1 MHPDLGDPESTE
13 AEDVGMNGYTEKQLV
28 KPKVH
33 INADG
38 HANAAADAPPGQ
50 LVFVIAYSQPQ
61 KLVNTDNAAN
71 RWNPI
76 KDLEEQLVATDRS
89 HSRFMGNY
97 ERI

>member
-1 MHPDLGDPESTE
+1 
-13 AEDVGMNGYTEKQLV
+13 MNGYTEKQLV
-28 KPKVH
+28 KPKLH

-38 HANAAADAPPGQ
+38 HTSAAADAPPGQ

-76 KDLEEQLVATDRS
+76 KDLEEQLVATERS